1 MRTPLLRAAGV
12 IAVTGCL
19 TLALLWNALFA
30 DMPRLP
36 DTDELWDQSRQPS
49 IAFIDA
55 TGEVIAVRGPD
66 YGRVVRLKELPSHV
80 IDAFISIEDRKFRE
94 HEGVDFLA
102 IVRAMLENLRAG
114 HTVQGASTITQQLAK
129 NLFLTTDQTLMRK
142 AQEARLALELENR
155 LSKEEILELYLN
167 RIYLG
172 AGAYGVEAASR
183 IYFGTDIR
191 EVSLAQA
198 AMLASFPKAPSRF
211 SSAAA
216 SPRVRARQ
224 LYVLS
229 QMREA
234 GFISRAEEEEAA
246 AEELTLAPEQRDA
259 FSGHALDYAADQVRL
274 LVPNPPPDLV
284 VTLTLDLSLQT
295 ATQEALEA
303 GLARAVGAKEGAV
316 LLADTD
322 GAIRAMVGGR
332 DYQAS
337 KFNRAVQARRQPG
350 SAFKM
355 FVYAAALEAGLQ
367 PGTIRYDEP
376 VRIGSWRPR
385 NYDGGYRGP
394 VTLSEALALSLNTV
408 AAQLGVEIGIDKV
421 AALAR
426 RFGVKSELGDYPSLA
441 LGSDET
447 TLLDLVT
454 GYGVL
459 ARGGLEVSPYMV
471 TEVRNTRGERLYRR
485 STSSAQRL
493 YPPDLTEDMNAML
506 SRVVLRGT
514 GRAAQVPGWQIAGK
528 TGTSQDWRDAWFLGY
543 STRYVCGVWLGN
555 DDDASMGR
563 MTGGEG
569 PARIFASAMTRAHQ
583 GLTPEPLPG
592 ASRPEDFLDPDQQ
605 ARLAFFRSLSAA
617 FASVQP
623 PR

>member
-1 MRTPLLRAAGV
+1 MRRPLARAGGV
-12 IAVTGCL
+12 ALITGLL
-19 TLALLWNALFA
+19 TAALLWNALFA
-30 DMPRLP
+30 EMPDLP
-36 DTDELWDQSRQPS
+36 DKDALWNQSRQPS

-55 TGEVIAVRGPD
+55 SGDVIAVRGPD
-66 YGRVVRLKELPSHV
+66 YGRVVRLKDLPPHV
-80 IDAFISIEDRKFRE
+80 VNAFISIEDRKFNE
-94 HEGVDFLA
+94 HEGVDIPA
-102 IVRAMLENLRAG
+102 IVRATLENIRAG

-142 AQEARLALELENR
+142 AQEARLALDLESR
-155 LSKEEILELYLN
+155 LSKDEILELYLN

-172 AGAYGVEAASR
+172 AGAYGVEAAAR
-183 IYFGTDIR
+183 VYFGTDIR
-191 EVSLAQA
+191 NVSLAQA
-198 AMLASFPKAPSRF
+198 AMLAAFPKAPSRF
-211 SSAAA
+211 SSQAA

-224 LYVLS
+224 RYVLS

-234 GFISRAEEEEAA
+234 GFISKAEEEEAA
-246 AEELTLAPEQRDA
+246 EETLTLAPEQRDA

-274 LVPNPPPDLV
+274 LIDHPPPDLV
-284 VTLTLDLSLQT
+284 VTLTLDLDLQR
-295 ATQEALEA
+295 AAESALTA
-303 GLARAVGAKEGAV
+303 GLERAVGAREGAV

-332 DYQAS
+332 DYEDS

-355 FVYAAALEAGLQ
+355 FVYAAALEAGLT

-376 VRIGSWRPR
+376 VRIGNWRPR

-408 AAQLGVEIGIDKV
+408 AAQLGVEVGVDKV
-421 AALAR
+421 AAIAR
-426 RFGVKSELGDYPSLA
+426 RFGVKSKLGDYPSIA

-459 ARGGLEVSPYMV
+459 ARGGREVSPYLV
-471 TEVRNTRGERLYRR
+471 ETIRNTRGETLYSRPPA
-485 STSSAQRL
+485 SEQRL
-493 YPPDLTEDMNAML
+493 YPMELTEDMNAML

-514 GRAAQVPGWQIAGK
+514 GRAAQTPGWQVAGK
-528 TGTSQDWRDAWFLGY
+528 TGTSQDWRDAWFIGY

-569 PARIFASAMTRAHQ
+569 PARIFSAVMTRAHQ

-605 ARLAFFRSLSAA
+605 ARLTFFRSLSAA
-617 FASVQP
+617 FASVP
-623 PR
+623 KPR